1 MLDAV
6 RDLMDLKAPPSN
18 HLEKLKGHLAGLWS
32 IRVNEQYRLIFRFA
46 NGNADQVRIVDY
58 HQARDPDPAGKLDHQ
73 RQAWRDS
80 RDGCSALSFL
90 RDYG

>member
-1 MLDAV
+1 VPIPDLLVRDKSKVVSWQTCAALGSHMLDAA

-58 HQARDPDPAGKLDHQ
+58 H
-73 RQAWRDS
+73 
-80 RDGCSALSFL
+80 
-90 RDYG
+90 